1 MQNHPATLRERWTS
15 FVFGSWCRLK
25 RPAFSQSTSR
35 SPSVESAKA
44 SRHVSRESDRFVPC
58 AEASSNVCQGQQQ
71 PRCYSAAFRVDIHS
85 EGKRRSSEKRESHMA
100 PLHLSAWF
108 QHASSKWSW
117 SIHLMPHSAARC
129 PSESKTS
136 YLCHYRQKL
145 WPNLRARHSG
155 HHKVPACIRISNSDS
170 VGMC

>member
-1 MQNHPATLRERWTS
+1 MQNRPAILRKRWTS
-15 FVFGSWCRLK
+15 FVCCPWYRLK

-44 SRHVSRESDRFVPC
+44 SRHVSRESDRFVPY
-58 AEASSNVCQGQQQ
+58 AEASSDGCQGQQL
-71 PRCYSAAFRVDIHS
+71 PRCYSAAVRVDIHS
-85 EGKRRSSEKRESHMA
+85 EGKRRSSAKRESHMA
-100 PLHLSAWF
+100 PLHLTASL
-108 QHASSKWSW
+108 QRASSKWSW

-155 HHKVPACIRISNSDS
+155 HHNVPACIRISNSDS